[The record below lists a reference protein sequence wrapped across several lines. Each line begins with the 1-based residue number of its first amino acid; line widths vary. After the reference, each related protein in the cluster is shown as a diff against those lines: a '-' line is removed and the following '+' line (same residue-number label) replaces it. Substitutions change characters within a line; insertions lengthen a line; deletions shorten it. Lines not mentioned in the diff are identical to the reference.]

1 MVPDERLIAVGIS
14 HHTAPLEVRERLSVA
29 QEAIPGLLGTL
40 CADGFSD
47 EAVLLSTCNRTELY
61 TVPGARGG
69 VERFVRWLAETGG
82 STDRDVSEKIY
93 RKSDQEALRHIFR
106 VASSLDSMVLGEPQI
121 VGQLKTAFQL
131 AAEHNAAGPLLHR
144 VMSHALHVSKRVRS
158 ETDISREAV
167 SVGRAGVELA
177 RQVLGSLSGRS
188 ALLVGAG
195 AHGKLVARS
204 LLDFGLSELV
214 VANRT
219 FEHSAQLAEMFNG
232 SAIPIQ
238 EVERYLPRVDIVVC
252 STAAGRVLIDRNEVA
267 GALSKRRGRSLVMI
281 DLAVPRNIDPS
292 VNTLGG
298 VYRFD
303 IDDLAQFAG
312 RGQEAR
318 RTAAV
323 AAEEIVA
330 KETERHWRQLMGEQV
345 NRQIGSIVQNAELV
359 RQSEVKRAQAAI
371 EKGMTPEQWKTVD
384 LMTKAIVKKILHQPL
399 RQVRGWAEDGDIEQ
413 ATSVFAAFGAE
424 VDEDA

>member
-232 SAIPIQ
+232 SAIPVQ